1 MHSIRQF
8 EVIRALARHRH
19 FGRAAAELG
28 VSQPALTRSLQHME
42 DDLGVKLFD
51 RDGAVA
57 PTVFGQILI
66 TCGDRLMSSFSDAMR
81 EIALLKGLDFGELT
95 IAAGPYPTA
104 IAIQRAIGEL
114 VTRHPKLAIQLRV
127 KNWPD
132 VMADVLS
139 GAADVGVAD
148 LSEAV
153 NRPELETELLRRSQM
168 SFFCQAGHPIL
179 RRNPIT
185 IDDLTSFPWV
195 GPSLPPRMRA
205 VVPAEDSPCGVHDAR
220 SGRFHPRVLVET
232 FSAAKEIVTAGGGLS
247 AALPA
252 QLADDLAAGTLALI
266 PLELPWLN
274 INYGLITRRG
284 RSLSPA
290 AMAFRDVLKS
300 VEATVGGSTH
310 EEPAR

>member
-1 MHSIRQF
+1 MMHSIRQF

-104 IAIQRAIGEL
+104 IAIQHAVGEL
-114 VTRHPKLAIQLRV
+114 VTRHPRLAIQLRV

-132 VMADVLS
+132 VMADVMS
-139 GAADVGVAD
+139 GAADVGVAFATGADVATEAADINLVGSTPHLVADAVD
-148 LSEAV
+148 LARASVRLIRQNLAWAFGYNV
-153 NRPELETELLRRSQM
+153 VAIPLAALGR
-168 SFFCQAGHPIL
+168 
-179 RRNPIT
+179 
-185 IDDLTSFPWV
+185 
-195 GPSLPPRMRA
+195 LPPA
-205 VVPAEDSPCGVHDAR
+205 WA
-220 SGRFHPRVLVET
+220 
-232 FSAAKEIVTAGGGLS
+232 
-247 AALPA
+247 
-252 QLADDLAAGTLALI
+252 
-266 PLELPWLN
+266 
-274 INYGLITRRG
+274 
-284 RSLSPA
+284 A
-290 AMAFRDVLKS
+290 AMMMVSSLTVVVNGLRLNRWKS
-300 VEATVGGSTH
+300 RAM
-310 EEPAR
+310 